1 MKVSKLNP
9 RDTTLDE
16 IHAIQEAHYEEQ
28 KNWDF
33 EKLQAHYRQVVEKVS
48 KETGTEIRT
57 ITPDNFVT
65 KR

>member
-16 IHAIQEAHYEEQ
+16 IHAIQEVHYEEQ

-33 EKLQAHYRQVVEKVS
+33 QNCL
-48 KETGTEIRT
+48 
-57 ITPDNFVT
+57 
-65 KR
+65 